1 MDRRFRLSR
10 GNKCCM
16 DKTGKICSCDW
27 DLCHRKAGKPP
38 QKPGKKNPQS
48 YSHCFRASTILYA
61 LLYDISFS
69 KGTVQNDVA
78 Y

>member
-16 DKTGKICSCDW
+16 DKTGKICSCGW

-38 QKPGKKNPQS
+38 QKPGIKKS
-48 YSHCFRASTILYA
+48 AYIFLVIVSERTTILYV
-61 LLYDISFS
+61 LL
-69 KGTVQNDVA
+69 
-78 Y
+78 